1 MSNLYTTLT
10 QPLLAI
16 GNDKYLHLLVCLLM
30 AFALTLIIG
39 NGVLAFCITLFIAVI
54 IKEVIIDLL
63 IRITLC
69 DWKDILADIIGT
81 TAGIVMASM

>member
-1 MSNLYTTLT
+1 MSNIYNTLT

-30 AFALTLIIG
+30 AFILTLIIG
-39 NGVLAFCITLFIAVI
+39 NGVLAFCITLLIAVI

-63 IRITLC
+63 IRMTIC
-69 DWKDILADIIGT
+69 DWRDILADLIGT
-81 TAGIVMASM
+81 TAGIVMATM